1 MPEKR
6 ILLGVIGRPHG
17 VRGLVRLV
25 SYTAD
30 PAALAAY
37 GELSDGRGRRFVLRW
52 RGEGVAEVSEIVD
65 GAAHPV
71 RDREAAAKL
80 TNLRLYIDRDRLPAP
95 DEDEFYLTDLIGLAA
110 LDVEGAALGT
120 VSAVHDYGAG
130 ASLEIA
136 RPDAPPMLVPFTR
149 DAVPSIDIPCG
160 RVTVAPPREIV
171 AQASERAA

>member
-1 MPEKR
+1 MQTKR
-6 ILLGVIGRPHG
+6 ILLGVVGRPHG
-17 VRGLVRLV
+17 VRGLVRV
-25 SYTAD
+25 ASYAAD
-30 PAALAAY
+30 PAALAGY
-37 GELSDGRGRRFVLRW
+37 GELADDRGRRFVLRW
-52 RGEGVAEVSEIVD
+52 RGEGVAEVSEVVD
-65 GAAHPV
+65 GAARPM
-71 RDREAAAKL
+71 RDRNAAAKL

-95 DEDEFYLTDLIGLAA
+95 GESEFYLADLIGLAA
-110 LDVEGAALGT
+110 LDTEGTALGT
-120 VSAVHDYGAG
+120 VAAVHDYGAG